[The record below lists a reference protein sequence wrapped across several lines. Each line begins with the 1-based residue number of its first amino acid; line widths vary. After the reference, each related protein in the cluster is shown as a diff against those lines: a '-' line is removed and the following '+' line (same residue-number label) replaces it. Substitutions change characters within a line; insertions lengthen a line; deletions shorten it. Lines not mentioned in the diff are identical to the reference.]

1 MASLVGSKGQI
12 NKGESKKE
20 IEEAKLSHGCM
31 TDTVQYKQESM
42 SETEVGKYQSMTAAL
57 GAHHKAL
64 AVKDARLTGS
74 QLEEMSSIMSI
85 NEGGQRSLTE
95 CLNVDGE
102 GADEVNMHAKR
113 LGHSDV
119 ECVGQA
125 RVRVQYWRVY
135 GSQRK
140 PCSWQ
145 RPFLILVF
153 SCSAAPR

>member
-42 SETEVGKYQSMTAAL
+42 SETEVGKYQSMESSRWYSTPETAAL

-119 ECVGQA
+119 EA
-125 RVRVQYWRVY
+125 EWRMLKQLEYSRNV
-135 GSQRK
+135 
-140 PCSWQ
+140 
-145 RPFLILVF
+145 L
-153 SCSAAPR
+153 